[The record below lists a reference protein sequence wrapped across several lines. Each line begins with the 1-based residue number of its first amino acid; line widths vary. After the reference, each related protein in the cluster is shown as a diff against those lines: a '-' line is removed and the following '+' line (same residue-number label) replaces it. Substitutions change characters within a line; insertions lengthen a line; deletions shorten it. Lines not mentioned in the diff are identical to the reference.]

1 MPTETLTWGWWA
13 SGASTN
19 SGTDDIQS
27 NYNNTLF
34 TIGDGGDFQTY
45 GYGEMVMVDG
55 DDDGRLS
62 FVQGAGN
69 VLAPGN
75 GDRLQ
80 TPDGVD
86 RQLYELSIYD
96 NSTFTYTDSAGD
108 VQTLNARAV
117 VYQLGNGDLVIRM
130 RDDDRNVAPE
140 DFYIENVTSIRLGT
154 WDGNDYSYSIV
165 SNFDEP
171 PPNVCYVAGTMIST
185 PDGEIPVEQLCK
197 GMQVMTADHGPC
209 RIKMVRSKTISA
221 ADAIRFPQMRPIRIR
236 ANALGAG
243 LPKRDLLVSPQHRI
257 LVRSRIAQRMF
268 NADEI
273 LVAAK
278 HLLELDGVEVAMDL
292 DSFTYVHFLCHDH
305 QIVFAEGAPS
315 ESLYL
320 GQEAFKAMT
329 PAAMQELAQI
339 FPELSEDLDQFSYE
353 AARPLVSGKKARTL
367 ASRHRKNTK
376 PVLHS

>member
-34 TIGDGGDFQTY
+34 TIGDGEDFQTY

-55 DDDGRLS
+55 DDDGHLN

-140 DFYIENVTSIRLGT
+140 DFYIENVTSIELGT
-154 WDGNDYSYSIV
+154 WDGTDYANSIV

-171 PPNVCYVAGTMIST
+171 PPNVCFVAGTLIET
-185 PDGEIPVEQLCK
+185 AEGEVPVEELEK
-197 GMQVMTADHGPC
+197 GMRVITADHGPC
-209 RIKMVRSKTISA
+209 TIKMVKSQTIPALTSR
-221 ADAIRFPQMRPIRIR
+221 RFPHLRPIRIR

-257 LVRSRIAQRMF
+257 LVRSQIARRMF
-268 NADEI
+268 NASEV

-278 HLLELDGVEVAMDL
+278 HLLELEGIEIAHDL

-339 FPELSEDLDQFSYE
+339 FPELAEHPDEFDYE
-353 AARPLVSGKKARTL
+353 AARPLVSGKRA
-367 ASRHRKNTK
+367 
-376 PVLHS
+376 